1 MKQYKFL
8 LVLLTLFGAVS
19 SSHAQTGRVGQ
30 HEAIIWR
37 GPTTT
42 QSTES
47 EGKKMIRDIMNAVN
61 VQANFEVFPANIPN
75 AAAVTYADKRYI
87 LYNARFL
94 DALIKKTGTR
104 WAAVSILAHEVG
116 HHVNGP
122 NREGKSQQE
131 LELDADEFSGFV
143 LRKMGASV
151 AQSQIAIRTAGGIRA
166 TPTHPAMYD
175 RLAAIENG
183 WQQADGQLTGRST
196 ASAFQ
201 RSRKEYTG
209 PNSSVAP
216 AASRNS
222 TRTNTASSNNTSIV
236 AKVVFS
242 ADPYSQIYVTSKLHL
257 VKVSNDEASIVGKI
271 ARLNS
276 TEYPYVIYDENNMQL
291 FVDNK
296 GNIVTRSGRQVGL
309 LKAFK

>member
-1 MKQYKFL
+1 
-8 LVLLTLFGAVS
+8 
-19 SSHAQTGRVGQ
+19 
-30 HEAIIWR
+30 
-37 GPTTT
+37 
-42 QSTES
+42 
-47 EGKKMIRDIMNAVN
+47 
-61 VQANFEVFPANIPN
+61 
-75 AAAVTYADKRYI
+75 
-87 LYNARFL
+87 
-94 DALIKKTGTR
+94 
-104 WAAVSILAHEVG
+104 
-116 HHVNGP
+116 
-122 NREGKSQQE
+122 
-131 LELDADEFSGFV
+131 
-143 LRKMGASV
+143 
-151 AQSQIAIRTAGGIRA
+151 
-166 TPTHPAMYD
+166 MYD

-183 WQQADGQLTGRST
+183 WQQADGQLTGRIT

-216 AASRNS
+216 TPSRNS